1 MLVLRALSHHYKPQL
16 ISFLNYQEDIFAMR
30 KFLLL
35 SFVAAFLFV
44 SGTASARRLKVYSF
58 PKHIAAGQLAT
69 IIFENP
75 DPEHPISRNKCTAE
89 KLIAWVKS
97 DVPILR
103 IEQHGKQVFT
113 SLGSYLSQG
122 DSVIATYMVPVT
134 MEPGDAK
141 LYLLNDRDASVPY
154 EFDVEKDMQCKLTG
168 ISAGYISALG
178 KITVIGEG
186 FVPAE
191 VMDPNNAIRELQANV
206 GYDKMSLG
214 DQWIALHRRIANDW
228 GRVAMGDF
236 LQLEQSGRKWELFV
250 EGCGLLKDG
259 LTLDFIAPP
268 DIKPGAATLTMV
280 LRKDKAIAAT
290 SAPLNVTVQ

>member
-1 MLVLRALSHHYKPQL
+1 
-16 ISFLNYQEDIFAMR
+16 MR
-30 KFLLL
+30 KSLSVSIVALFLL
-35 SFVAAFLFV
+35 VGN
-44 SGTASARRLKVYSF
+44 SGYARRLKIYSF

-75 DPEHPISRNKCTAE
+75 DSEHPISRNKCTAE
-89 KLIAWVKS
+89 KLLAWIKQ

-103 IEQHGKQVFT
+103 IEQKGKQVFT
-113 SLGSYLSQG
+113 SLGSYMSQG
-122 DSVIATYMVPVT
+122 DSMVATYMVPIT

-154 EFDVEKDMQCKLTG
+154 EFDVAKEMECKLTG
-168 ISAGYISALG
+168 TTAGYISPLG

-186 FVPAE
+186 FVPSE
-191 VMDPNNAIRELQANV
+191 VIDPNMAIKELQANV
-206 GYDKMSLG
+206 GYDKMSLA

-236 LQLEQSGRKWELFV
+236 LQLEQNGKKWELFV
-250 EGCGLLKDG
+250 ESCGLQKEG

-280 LRKDKAIAAT
+280 LRKDKAVAAT

>member
-1 MLVLRALSHHYKPQL
+1 
-16 ISFLNYQEDIFAMR
+16 MR
-30 KFLLL
+30 NFLLL
-35 SFVAAFLFV
+35 SITAAFLFV
-44 SGTASARRLKVYSF
+44 SGSGYARRLKVYSF

-89 KLIAWVKS
+89 KLIAWIKS

-113 SLGSYLSQG
+113 SLGSYLAEG
-122 DSVIATYMVPVT
+122 DSVIATYMIPVS

-154 EFDVEKDMQCKLTG
+154 EFDIEKDMECKLTG
-168 ISAGYISALG
+168 IAAGFISPLG

-191 VMDPNNAIRELQANV
+191 VMDASNAIKELQMNV
-206 GYDKMSLG
+206 GYDKMSLA
-214 DQWIALHRRIANDW
+214 DQWITLHRRIANDW

-236 LQLEQSGRKWELFV
+236 LQLEQNGRKWELFV
-250 EGCGLLKDG
+250 EGCGLQKNG

-268 DIKPGAATLTMV
+268 DVKPGAATLTMV
-280 LRKDKAIAAT
+280 LRKDKAVAVT